1 MAGIPSSVPTTRLW
15 ARRGRAAVP
24 VLLVASALV
33 TYDQTDSCTWEMG
46 DASWRVF
53 HARWAQREREPNPDG
68 PPAADVSDEAIAGWL
83 QTAQRWRARQTAWA
97 WGCYAVAAASVAVLV
112 LRRGWLS
119 FGACLACLYLAWKCW
134 WLMRIRF

>member
-1 MAGIPSSVPTTRLW
+1 MAGIPSRVPKSPSW

-33 TYDQTDSCTWEMG
+33 TYDRTDSCTWEFG

-53 HARWAQREREPNPDG
+53 HARWAQRERGPNPDG
-68 PPAADVSDEAIAGWL
+68 PPAADASDEAIAGLL
-83 QTAQRWRARQTAWA
+83 QTAWWRTRQTARA
-97 WGCYAVAAASVAVLV
+97 RGCYAVAAASVAVLL

-119 FGACLACLYLAWKCW
+119 LGACLACLYLAWKCW